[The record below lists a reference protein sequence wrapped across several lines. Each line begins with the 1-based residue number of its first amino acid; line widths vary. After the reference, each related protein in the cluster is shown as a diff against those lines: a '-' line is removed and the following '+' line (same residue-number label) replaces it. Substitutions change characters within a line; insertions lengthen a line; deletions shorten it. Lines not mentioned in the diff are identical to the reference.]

1 MELPRL
7 GLNAIGAAPPPDLTA
22 GTLAGFVLP
31 RYVIVARAS
40 VGKFFSVYPLALI
53 AADVKSIDL

>member
-1 MELPRL
+1 MRALINATYGSDFNKELPRL

-31 RYVIVARAS
+31 RYVIVALES
-40 VGKFFSVYPLALI
+40 VG
-53 AADVKSIDL
+53 